1 MSEEKKW
8 VLGLKRA
15 ISFIICLIILFT
27 YPTKLMAA
35 QEPPEEAELFA
46 KAAVLMDGGSGRILY
61 SKKQTVKRN
70 KKTTYIPKDMVYFFT
85 NTVNSRT
92 LWEVDDENRRKKSRF

>member
-61 SKKQTVKRN
+61 SKN
-70 KKTTYIPKDMVYFFT
+70 GSEALANASTTKILT
-85 NTVNSRT
+85 CIIA
-92 LWEVDDENRRKKSRF
+92 LENCDLE

>member
-35 QEPPEEAELFA
+35 QEPLEEEELFA
-46 KAAVLMDGGSGRILY
+46 KAAVLMDGEDETS
-61 SKKQTVKRN
+61 
-70 KKTTYIPKDMVYFFT
+70 
-85 NTVNSRT
+85 VNPYALEFHLVSDT
-92 LWEVDDENRRKKSRF
+92 

>member
-35 QEPPEEAELFA
+35 QEPPEEAERAVHYSKEELA
-46 KAAVLMDGGSGRILY
+46 GLAAVLA
-61 SKKQTVKRN
+61 K
-70 KKTTYIPKDMVYFFT
+70 
-85 NTVNSRT
+85 
-92 LWEVDDENRRKKSRF
+92 

>member
-46 KAAVLMDGGSGRILY
+46 KAAVLMDGG
-61 SKKQTVKRN
+61 
-70 KKTTYIPKDMVYFFT
+70 
-85 NTVNSRT
+85 
-92 LWEVDDENRRKKSRF
+92 